1 MKNVISVLPFNAD
14 IFTSPNRRSESYQ
27 REHRGR
33 GWLFKGLRRA
43 TGNNESSNLQVM
55 SRSLRV
61 LLSLLAKRSFAFVTR
76 EGLCSGAA
84 LERAGWVCS
93 RWAVDLIARTMA
105 RVIITCL
112 SHSLNISTINIV
124 YTHICYC
131 NKRHLIPTGNEVYV
145 ESILDGNPLR
155 NEDRSFELH
164 QTNSGSGAVNIPL
177 AFNRNR
183 LRESADAESIF

>member
-1 MKNVISVLPFNAD
+1 MPTFLHLQIGD
-14 IFTSPNRRSESYQ
+14 RSGSKENT
-27 REHRGR
+27 GR
-33 GWLFKGLRRA
+33 GWLFKGLRA

-84 LERAGWVCS
+84 LERAGDLNDI
-93 RWAVDLIARTMA
+93 ALTEVDLIARTMA

-112 SHSLNISTINIV
+112 SHSHSLNISTIYIV
-124 YTHICYC
+124 YAHICYC
-131 NKRHLIPTGNEVYV
+131 NKVMYMTVLLINENRHLIPTGNEVYV

-164 QTNSGSGAVNIPL
+164 QTNSGSGAV
-177 AFNRNR
+177 
-183 LRESADAESIF
+183 